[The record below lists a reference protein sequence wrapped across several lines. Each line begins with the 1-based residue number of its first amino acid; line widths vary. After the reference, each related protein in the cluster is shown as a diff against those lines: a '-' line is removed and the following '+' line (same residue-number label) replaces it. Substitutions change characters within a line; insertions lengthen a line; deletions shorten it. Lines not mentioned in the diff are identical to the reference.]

1 MADTQRQQSWQR
13 TLCEWRASG
22 LSGAAFCKQHALV
35 YHQFVYWRTKLGVR
49 VEGEQAAGSRA
60 GFARVALGPP
70 GAEAV
75 DGLTVSLPNG
85 VSITGLHAGNVD
97 LLGAIVSQL

>member
-1 MADTQRQQSWQR
+1 MTDTERQQYWHR
-13 TLCEWRASG
+13 RLCEWRESG
-22 LSGAAFCKQHALV
+22 LSGAAFCKQHALT
-35 YHQFVYWRTKLGVR
+35 YHQFVYWRRKLESGAER
-49 VEGEQAAGSRA
+49 RDAGEARS
-60 GFARVALGPP
+60 GFARVALAPP

-97 LLGAIVSQL
+97 LLGAIVRQL

>member
-1 MADTQRQQSWQR
+1 MADAQRQQSWQR
-13 TLCEWRASG
+13 TLSEWRDSG

-35 YHQFVYWRTKLGVR
+35 YHQFVYWRRKLSASAERERTG
-49 VEGEQAAGSRA
+49 APRA
-60 GFARVALGPP
+60 GFVRVALGPP